1 MSNPNDFQVNPSS
14 ALKARLGSLL
24 EALLNEAIGLD
35 PDLPGELATLAG
47 RSLTLR
53 WSGPDW
59 ALGIAV
65 DGERLRV
72 GPADDGVSD
81 LSLKSTLS
89 GLVGL
94 LRPGAADSL
103 PVGRVQISGDAE
115 LLRRI
120 ERLGK
125 RFDPDWEVA
134 MAKRLGPVLG
144 PAFAR
149 QLQAAFVWLKA
160 SGASLTESAAEYLSE
175 EGRDS
180 IARPEQDALA
190 NDIASLRDDVER
202 AEARLRQLAARMD
215 RP

>member
-1 MSNPNDFQVNPSS
+1 MNDLLPSS
-14 ALKARLGSLL
+14 ALKARLGAIL
-24 EALLNEAIGLD
+24 EVLLNEALGLD
-35 PDLPGELATLAG
+35 PDLPGELAALDG

-59 ALGIAV
+59 ALRIAV
-65 DGERLRV
+65 DGARLRV
-72 GPADDGVSD
+72 GPADDAGSD
-81 LSLKSTLS
+81 LSLKATLS

-94 LRPGAADSL
+94 LRPAAADSL
-103 PVGRVQISGDAE
+103 PAGRVQIAGDAE

-125 RFDPDWEVA
+125 RFDPDWELA
-134 MAKRLGPVLG
+134 LANRLGPVFG
-144 PAFAR
+144 PQLAR
-149 QLQAAFVWLKA
+149 QLQAAFAWLKT
-160 SGASLTESAAEYLSE
+160 SGQSLAESGAEYLRE

-190 NDIASLRDDVER
+190 SDIAALRDAVER
-202 AEARLRQLAARMD
+202 AEARLRRLAARLD